1 MQTLPFDLQRIQK
14 ILDQNLP
21 LIENPKDFDSDLEI
35 KKQQFRL
42 YTSNI
47 TKFIEL
53 FPDISKQYYDS
64 ITNTYS
70 IPYKIFKDYFTQ
82 HSL

>member
-47 TKFIEL
+47 TKFI
-53 FPDISKQYYDS
+53 
-64 ITNTYS
+64 NN
-70 IPYKIFKDYFTQ
+70 
-82 HSL
+82 